1 MKRVIDSTLR
11 EGEQAPG
18 VCFRLADRLSLVGLL
33 AEAGV
38 DEIEIG
44 VGAGDSDVAA
54 LVAAARKSAPGVPL
68 AVWCRA
74 LPEHIE
80 AAASLRADLVAMS
93 LPVSDAHLEQRY
105 GRDRWWLMHQIRV
118 ATDWARAAGCPRAA
132 LGLEDVTRADPEF
145 LRGVLRACADVGLD
159 RVRLADTLGL
169 ASPAEF
175 ARLVSLARESFPGEI
190 AVHCHNDY
198 GLASA
203 NAIAG
208 LEAGADLADSTVLGI
223 GERGGVAATEQLI
236 AWLALRRGIPGFKP
250 TALAPLCSRVARM
263 LGRPIPDQQPVV
275 GKRIFAVE
283 SGLRETDSYEPFGP
297 NTVGRQRRI
306 LLGKHAGRSA
316 VAQRLRLLGLSDERA
331 ADLAKSVREAARS
344 LGRPITDQELQAI
357 FDRDAA
363 AATQRPV

>member
-1 MKRVIDSTLR
+1 MKRIIDSTLR
-11 EGEQAPG
+11 EGERAPG
-18 VCFRLADRLSLVGLL
+18 VCFRLADRLALVGLL

-44 VGAGDSDVAA
+44 HGAGDPDVAA

-74 LPEHIE
+74 LPEDIE
-80 AAASLRADLVAMS
+80 AAAALRADRVAMS
-93 LPVSDAHLEQRY
+93 LPVSDEHLEQRL
-105 GRDRWWLMHQIRV
+105 GRDRWWLMQQLRI
-118 ATDWARAAGCPRAA
+118 AADWARAAGCQRAA

-145 LRGVLRACADVGLD
+145 LRGVLQACADVGLD

-169 ASPAEF
+169 ASPSEF
-175 ARLVSLARESFPGEI
+175 ARLVALARGSFDGEI

-198 GLASA
+198 GLATA

-208 LEAGADLADSTVLGI
+208 LEAGADLADGTVLGI
-223 GERGGVAATEQLI
+223 GERGGVAATEQLV
-236 AWLALRRGIPGFKP
+236 AWLALRRGIPGYKP

-263 LGRPIPDQQPVV
+263 AGRSVPDQQPIV

-283 SGLRETDSYEPFGP
+283 SGLRGSESYEPFQP
-297 NTVGRQRRI
+297 SLVGRQRRI

-331 ADLAKSVREAARS
+331 VELAKAVREAART
-344 LGRPITDQELQAI
+344 LGRPITDQELQALVE
-357 FDRDAA
+357 RDAA
-363 AATQRPV
+363 AAQRHI